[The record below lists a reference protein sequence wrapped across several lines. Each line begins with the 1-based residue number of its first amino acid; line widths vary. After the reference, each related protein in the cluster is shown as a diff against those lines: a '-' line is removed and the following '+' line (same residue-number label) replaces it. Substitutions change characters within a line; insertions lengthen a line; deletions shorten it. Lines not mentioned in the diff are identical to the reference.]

1 MYPEQHIKD
10 CKKLWDAGVT
20 KDWRSCKNWFSED
33 DVDFLIDYSD
43 GTVYIAG
50 DELEYIPVGGDRFTD
65 HLVRWLIGRGY
76 YLDPYFFG
84 EISPNVPL
92 QWRLMKHKDDIPHQY
107 FEGTYPEAL
116 VQAVIW
122 VLEQDN

>member
-1 MYPEQHIKD
+1 MYTEQHIKD

-43 GTVYIAG
+43 GTVYIAD

-65 HLVRWLIGRGY
+65 HLVRWLNNKDY
-76 YLDPYFFG
+76 YLFSTGINNWKLREYMHTTQ
-84 EISPNVPL
+84 NPL
-92 QWRLMKHKDDIPHQY
+92 QVFNGY
-107 FEGTYPEAL
+107 TYIQAL
-116 VQAVIW
+116 VQACVW
-122 VLEQDN
+122 VLKNEK